1 MTHPPGRSL
10 LGLWC
15 LLLVAPLVGC
25 GPSEAE
31 LEAERTKVR
40 NLQDQLQ
47 NAARERAEL
56 ESRLQQL
63 RARNEELSGRL
74 GALGQD
80 LEELQGD
87 RKTLQETLAETKQA
101 LEELRERERQAQ
113 KRLATFRN
121 LIEKFRSMIE
131 SGKLRVRIVR
141 NRMVV
146 ELPEGVLFDSAK
158 AELKPDG
165 EATLAQIA
173 PILREIEGRQF
184 QIAGHTDNMPI
195 RTRRFP
201 SNWELSTARAVA
213 VARFLIE
220 QGLTPERLSA
230 AGYAET
236 EPVTSNDTAAGRAQ
250 NRRIEIVLVPAL
262 DELPDLSS
270 LQKEL
275 KD

>member
-15 LLLVAPLVGC
+15 LLLAAPLVGC

-47 NAARERAEL
+47 NAAREQAEL

-87 RKTLQETLAETKQA
+87 RKTLQETLAETKRA

-158 AELKPDG
+158 AELKPGG

-201 SNWELSTARAVA
+201 SNWELSTERAVA
-213 VARFLIE
+213 VTRFLIG
-220 QGLTPERLSA
+220 QGLAPERLSA

-236 EPVTSNDTAAGRAQ
+236 EPVTSNDTATGRAQ